1 VTLLAPRGAGRHWAL
16 RTALLSLHLVAEVA
30 AEVLVVLAA
39 HRPEVR
45 GLVPASQAHGEDVVE
60 LPGEIPV
67 HAELETG
74 ERVDIQVEVTRE
86 GARASRVCVETD
98 SPKGVGSVMLRRVPV
113 RNAMATGCYLHLL
126 RVNRQPDGT
135 VGLMPDDVNEEDVPI
150 VTRMIERLIG
160 YERLRREEGRS

>member
-1 VTLLAPRGAGRHWAL
+1 MEGTMADEQMKVSAPMSFEEVFLDPVFVSEEWA
-16 RTALLSLHLVAEVA
+16 
-30 AEVLVVLAA
+30 
-39 HRPEVR
+39 
-45 GLVPASQAHGEDVVE
+45 

-135 VGLMPDDVNEEDVPI
+135 VGLMPDDVKEEDVPI

>member
-1 VTLLAPRGAGRHWAL
+1 MEDERMKVSAPMSFDELFRDPVFVTEGWAL
-16 RTALLSLHLVAEVA
+16 PR
-30 AEVLVVLAA
+30 
-39 HRPEVR
+39 
-45 GLVPASQAHGEDVVE
+45 
-60 LPGEIPV
+60 EIPV

-98 SPKGVGSVMLRRVPV
+98 SSKGVGSVMLRRVPV

-135 VGLMPDDVNEEDVPI
+135 VGLMPNDVKEEEVPL
-150 VTRMIERLIG
+150 VTQMIERLIG